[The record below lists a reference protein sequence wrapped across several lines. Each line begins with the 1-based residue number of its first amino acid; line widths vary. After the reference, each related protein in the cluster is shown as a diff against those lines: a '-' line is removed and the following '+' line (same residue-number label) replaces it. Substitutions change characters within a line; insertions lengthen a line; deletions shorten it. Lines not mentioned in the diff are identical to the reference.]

1 MSQPTPVATTWVNG
15 RVADNLPVTDRG
27 LAYGDGLFETLRACR
42 GTLPLQALHLARLQ
56 RGCAAL
62 RIPFQAELIA
72 AELNNAAARVG
83 DGVVKLILTRGTG
96 QRGYAM
102 PVDATP
108 SRVISISP
116 LPLYPS
122 DRRDGVHLFACTTR
136 LADQPLLAGIKH
148 LNRLEQVLAR
158 SEWQD
163 PAFAE
168 GLVCDQQGA
177 VIECTMCNLF
187 ARVAGQWVTPDLGRC
202 GVQGVMREYLLAQ
215 LAERGQPARVAR
227 LSRDALYQADEVF
240 CCNSLIGVW
249 PVVGLD
255 DQVWQ
260 VGGETRLLQSLAEQ
274 VYL

>member
-158 SEWQD
+158 SDLRDNAARLRVQFVLRGDDAGERAAPID
-163 PAFAE
+163 DDGCGRLIARALDRE
-168 GLVCDQQGA
+168 DASHVSSLDGDRSGRGRSRRSARC
-177 VIECTMCNLF
+177 
-187 ARVAGQWVTPDLGRC
+187 ARVLCESGQWREGVDAIAGEHIQLRAILG
-202 GVQGVMREYLLAQ
+202 
-215 LAERGQPARVAR
+215 ER
-227 LSRDALYQADEVF
+227 
-240 CCNSLIGVW
+240 
-249 PVVGLD
+249 
-255 DQVWQ
+255 
-260 VGGETRLLQSLAEQ
+260 
-274 VYL
+274 